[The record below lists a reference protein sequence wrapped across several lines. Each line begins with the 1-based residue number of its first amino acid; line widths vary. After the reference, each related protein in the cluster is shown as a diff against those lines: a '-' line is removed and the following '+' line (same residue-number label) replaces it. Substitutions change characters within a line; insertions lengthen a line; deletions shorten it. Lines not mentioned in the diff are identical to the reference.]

1 MLYNRGDV
9 EKMRTGNRPI
19 SIIPFNY
26 HKYIKMKIHLSFLL
40 SVIIIGCY
48 APNSEELPFNSGSR
62 YPHLTKT
69 EKGGLLVS
77 WFEPV
82 DSTIFGLFWSEFS
95 NNEWS
100 VKTLIYSSD
109 HFFINWADFPSIF
122 ELDENTIVAHWPE
135 MSAEGTYDYDVRI
148 SYSKDRGKTW
158 SEPISPHRDG
168 KEAEHGFVSFY
179 KNETHEL
186 EMVWLDG
193 REMAGGNGHE
203 SAGDMNLYTTSF
215 DRDFKQRHDISIDA
229 MVCECCPTTAVQ
241 SEKVTIVA
249 YRDRTP
255 SEVRNINILRKVNG
269 EWENPYPVNEDGWII
284 PGCPVNG
291 PKLAEKNGKVAI
303 AWFTAPDGESQIN
316 VAFSNNQGK
325 TFSDPIRVD
334 GGQSQGRVDLEW
346 LNEKTV
352 VASWLDAKE
361 EYSSIVY
368 RKIETNGTLSEIS
381 YVESLGGGRGI
392 GYPQFELM
400 EDKILF
406 VWTDPLGKNQIKSR
420 WIDL

>member
-1 MLYNRGDV
+1 M
-9 EKMRTGNRPI
+9 
-19 SIIPFNY
+19 
-26 HKYIKMKIHLSFLL
+26 
-40 SVIIIGCY
+40 
-48 APNSEELPFNSGSR
+48 SGKS
-62 YPHLTKT
+62 
-69 EKGGLLVS
+69 
-77 WFEPV
+77 
-82 DSTIFGLFWSEFS
+82 
-95 NNEWS
+95 
-100 VKTLIYSSD
+100 
-109 HFFINWADFPSIF
+109 
-122 ELDENTIVAHWPE
+122 
-135 MSAEGTYDYDVRI
+135 TYDYDVKVI
-148 SYSKDRGKTW
+148 HSTDRGKTW

-168 KEAEHGFVSFY
+168 KEVEHGFVSFY

-193 REMAGGNGHE
+193 REMAGGHGHE

-215 DRDFKQRHDISIDA
+215 DRDFKQRHDISLDA

-241 SEKVTIVA
+241 LEKVTIVA

-269 EWENPYPVNEDGWII
+269 KWENPYPVNEDGWII

-291 PKLAEKNGKVAI
+291 PKLAAKNGKVAI

-334 GGQSQGRVDLEW
+334 AGDSQGRVDLEW
-346 LNEKTV
+346 LDEKTI

-368 RKIETNGTLSEIS
+368 RKIDINGTLSEIS

-400 EDKILF
+400 EDQILF

>member
-100 VKTLIYSSD
+100 LKTLIYSSD

>member
-100 VKTLIYSSD
+100 LKTLIYSSD

-303 AWFTAPDGESQIN
+303 AWFTAPDGDAQIN
-316 VAFSNNQGK
+316 VAFSNDLGK
-325 TFSDPIRVD
+325 TFSNPIRVD
-334 GGQSQGRVDLEW
+334 AGQPQGRVDLQW
-346 LNEKTV
+346 IDGKTII
-352 VASWLDAKE
+352 ASWLEAKE
-361 EYSSIVY
+361 ENSSIVY
-368 RKIETNGTLSEIS
+368 RKIDTNGILSKIS
-381 YVESLGGGRGI
+381 YVETLGGGRGI
-392 GYPQFELM
+392 GYPQFELI
-400 EDKILF
+400 EDKTLF

-420 WIDL
+420 WIGL

>member
-1 MLYNRGDV
+1 M
-9 EKMRTGNRPI
+9 KQHFM
-19 SIIPFNY
+19 II
-26 HKYIKMKIHLSFLL
+26 LFLT
-40 SVIIIGCY
+40 IAGC
-48 APNSEELPFNSGSR
+48 SKQDSGELPFGNGSR

-69 EKGGLLVS
+69 ESDGLLVS

-100 VKTLIYSSD
+100 VKSLIYSSD
-109 HFFINWADFPSIF
+109 DFFINWADFPSIF
-122 ELDENTIVAHWPE
+122 ELNDSTLVSHWLE
-135 MSAEGTYDYDVRI
+135 MSGKNTYDYDVKVI
-148 SYSKDRGKTW
+148 YSTDRGKTW
-158 SEPISPHRDG
+158 SEPILPHRDG
-168 KEAEHGFVSFY
+168 KHVEHGFVSFY

-193 REMAGGNGHE
+193 REMAGGHGHE

-215 DRDFKQRHDISIDA
+215 DRYFKQGDDISMDA

-241 SEKVTIVA
+241 LEKVTIVA

-303 AWFTAPDGESQIN
+303 AWFTAPDGESQMN

-334 GGQSQGRVDLEW
+334 AGQSQGRVDLEW
-346 LNEKTV
+346 LDEKTV

-368 RKIETNGTLSEIS
+368 RKIETNGTLSKIS

-392 GYPQFELM
+392 GYPQFELL

-406 VWTDPLGKNQIKSR
+406 MWTDPLEKNQIKSR

>member
-1 MLYNRGDV
+1 M
-9 EKMRTGNRPI
+9 K
-19 SIIPFNY
+19 
-26 HKYIKMKIHLSFLL
+26 KYF
-40 SVIIIGCY
+40 IIILLLTIAGCLKHD
-48 APNSEELPFNSGSR
+48 SGELPFGNGSR

-69 EKGGLLVS
+69 ESDGLLVS

-82 DSTIFGLFWSEFS
+82 DSTTFGLYWSEFAE
-95 NNEWS
+95 NQWS
-100 VKTLIYSSD
+100 EKTLIYSSD

-122 ELDENTIVAHWPE
+122 ELDENTIVVHWPE

-168 KEAEHGFVSFY
+168 KKAEHGFVSFY

-193 REMAGGNGHE
+193 REMAGGHGHG

-229 MVCECCPTTAVQ
+229 MVCECCPTSAIQ
-241 SEKVTIVA
+241 LGDVTLVA
-249 YRDRTP
+249 YRDRNEA
-255 SEVRNINILRKVNG
+255 EVRNINILRKVNG

-303 AWFTAPDGESQIN
+303 TWFTAPEGVSQIN
-316 VAFSNNQGK
+316 VAFSNDLGK

-334 GGQSQGRVDLEW
+334 AGKPQGRVDLEW
-346 LNEKTV
+346 LDEKTII
-352 VASWLDAKE
+352 ASWLEADE

-400 EDKILF
+400 EDKTLF
-406 VWTDPLGKNQIKSR
+406 VWTNPLEKNQIISR

>member
-100 VKTLIYSSD
+100 LKTLIYSSD

-325 TFSDPIRVD
+325 TFSYPIRVD